1 MLLSVLYAAG
11 WVVFAIGA
19 FVSVQIAVVIALVFA
34 LVTAF
39 AWATK

>member
-19 FVSVQIAVVIALVFA
+19 LVSVQFAVVIALVLA
-34 LVTAF
+34 SITAF

>member
-1 MLLSVLYAAG
+1 MLLSVLYVAG

-19 FVSVQIAVVIALVFA
+19 LVSVQIAVVIALVFA
-34 LVTAF
+34 SITAF